1 MILVLNGIQKLD
13 TDLNVHKSISIL
25 RLCIM
30 RTLAM
35 HKAQNHS
42 VVCTIRIHTNTI
54 DRQKCHKCPLNLC
67 IDWKFSLTNWCFQ
80 SSPGHEDFEDYL
92 AAVGIAFAAFIII
105 PCKLLKLNHL
115 WSSNGGEFTTAV
127 STSSFKKIFEKYIC
141 QKYICQK
148 YT

>member
-42 VVCTIRIHTNTI
+42 VVCTIRQNYTLREQPVDILIKKLMKISIMDTTI
-54 DRQKCHKCPLNLC
+54 KC
-67 IDWKFSLTNWCFQ
+67 
-80 SSPGHEDFEDYL
+80 
-92 AAVGIAFAAFIII
+92 
-105 PCKLLKLNHL
+105 
-115 WSSNGGEFTTAV
+115 
-127 STSSFKKIFEKYIC
+127 
-141 QKYICQK
+141 
-148 YT
+148 